1 MVKSYGMTL
10 LLKDDPDGIAK
21 YKEYHAKSFPE
32 VLKALQKVGVVQLK
46 IFLKGRRLFMYCETV
61 EAFDVKRDFPRH
73 LKMDE
78 KCKEWEEIM
87 VALQEKAPE
96 AEDDEWWASME
107 EIYDFQ
113 KQYRQRVGGG
123 GPRDL
128 GVSLEMYYDSVKRC
142 DVAKPGATDA
152 HGGGIIMALCP
163 VTWSFDN
170 ETVARAIA
178 LFGVAF
184 AIGMRWR

>member
-10 LLKDDPDGIAK
+10 CLKDDPEGIAK

-61 EAFDVKRDFPRH
+61 DAFDLKRDFPRH

-78 KCKEWEEIM
+78 KCKEWEDIM

-96 AEDDEWWASME
+96 AESDEWWANME

-128 GVSLEMYYDSVKRC
+128 GVSLETYYDSVKRH
-142 DVAKPGATDA
+142 DLST
-152 HGGGIIMALCP
+152 GGSTKAGHDGILMALCP
-163 VTWSFDN
+163 VTWSFDR
-170 ETVARAIA
+170 ETVARAVA
-178 LFGVAF
+178 LFGIAF